1 MSCSGTSRRI
11 CIRLLEPPYGLAV
24 RQGGKRNKTSR
35 CQEFIHPLFLL
46 RHVPYICIYGN
57 EQEQGHSF
65 REEEEIVDIAV
76 ALRRFRANGMPDQ
89 KPRGESRRKK
99 DGCRDG
105 SQ

>member
-1 MSCSGTSRRI
+1 MDGNDPRRI
-11 CIRLLEPPYGLAV
+11 IRLLRLDAG
-24 RQGGKRNKTSR
+24 RHSRDCGKDCR

-57 EQEQGHSF
+57 EQEKGHSF

-76 ALRRFRANGMPDQ
+76 ALWRFRAYGTPDQ
-89 KPRGESRRKK
+89 KPRGESRREK

-105 SQ
+105 SP